1 MSRTP
6 LTLADLA
13 AIAETTAAAPDPD
26 AVFRAVEALTRR
38 VIGVRLFTVM
48 RLHAGSAEVE
58 RVYSSDPAAYPVT
71 GRKPKGGTEWGAQVL
86 DRGETFLAATAD
98 DVRRVFADHELIFS
112 LGIGAIL
119 NIPIRFRG
127 RSLGTLNLCNEANW
141 FRDED
146 FATGRMLAGLLV
158 PPLLAR

>member
-1 MSRTP
+1 MTRTP

-13 AIAETTAAAPDPD
+13 AVAETTAGDPHPD

-38 VIGVRLFTVM
+38 VIGVKLFTVM
-48 RLHAGSAEVE
+48 RAHTDKAEVE
-58 RVYSSDPAAYPVT
+58 RVYSSNPEAYPVT
-71 GRKPKGGTEWGAQVL
+71 GRKPKGGTEWGAKVL

-98 DVRRVFADHELIFS
+98 EVQRVFADWELIFS

-119 NIPIRFRG
+119 NVPIRFRG
-127 RSLGTLNLCNEANW
+127 RSLGTLNLCNEANY

-146 FATGRMLAGLLV
+146 FATGKTLAGLLV
-158 PPLLAR
+158 PPLLG

>member
-1 MSRTP
+1 MTRTP
-6 LTLADLA
+6 LSLADLIAVAEA
-13 AIAETTAAAPDPD
+13 ASSDPNPD

-48 RLHAGSAEVE
+48 RLHAESAEVE
-58 RVYSSDPAAYPVT
+58 RVYSSDPTAYPVT
-71 GRKPKGGTEWGAQVL
+71 GRKPKGGTEWGAKVL

-98 DVRRVFADHELIFS
+98 DVRRAFADYELIFS

-127 RSLGTLNLCNEANW
+127 RSLGTLNLCNESNW

-146 FATGRMLAGLLV
+146 AVTGRTLAALLV
-158 PPLLAR
+158 LPLLAG